1 MKFKSKLGTAALEE
15 LSQEVAGEG
24 EENQN
29 PDGTAATGEAG
40 AAEGGAGE
48 GAEGG
53 AAAGA
58 AEGGAEGGAAEGGAA
73 EGGEAGATGGAE
85 GGEAGAGEGAA
96 EGGAEG
102 GEGGEGGEAPP
113 AEGGA
118 DAGDAGT
125 QEADAAVAAVDAVG
139 EEEPVI
145 GESAEAGDT
154 AELISEEMAAADEAG
169 DKAEAT
175 VDDVESLQEATEALT
190 TTLDILQASMQTGGL
205 TAPGAMLL
213 RQNLRMAC
221 ESINQPGDAILL
233 PAMEDAETPT
243 SRLGMAGDAIDAI
256 KKFVARVMKTIAEAY
271 QTFSS
276 FIAKL
281 WASLTDANKRL
292 KARAEKLKAMAKG
305 AEFNET
311 ITSKRLITAARING
325 QVVNLV
331 EAAKATNES
340 ARFLCDASSYNEY
353 LAALRAIE
361 NGTKAE
367 KNEAEIAAEAN
378 KHLEALAKSVE
389 SKTQALFHIGSSGF
403 GRGAAA
409 AKSGGERR
417 KLSLFGNR
425 DVYLWVPKSVEEL
438 GGMIGGES
446 ASEVYPSEQ
455 TSQIKSLNEKECA
468 TICDEVIKTC
478 DFLIANVSGSKS
490 IAEFNAEIKKHSDAI
505 MTRVENA
512 IDASRKSN
520 TQMPEVVKK
529 ASTWAQKA
537 MYSLPQLPC
546 SKIARA
552 IPGSNSILLDAVA
565 ASLKKATAAAPAEG
579 AAAAA

>member
-1 MKFKSKLGTAALEE
+1 MKFKSKLGTMALEE
-15 LSQEVAGEG
+15 LGQEVAGEG
-24 EENQN
+24 EENQK
-29 PDGTAATGEAG
+29 PEGTDATGEAG
-40 AAEGGAGE
+40 A
-48 GAEGG
+48 AEGG

-85 GGEAGAGEGAA
+85 GGEAGAGEGA
-96 EGGAEG
+96 
-102 GEGGEGGEAPP
+102 GEGG

-125 QEADAAVAAVDAVG
+125 QEADAAVAAVDAVS

-154 AELISEEMAAADEAG
+154 AEVISEEMAAADDAG

-311 ITSKRLITAARING
+311 ITSKRLIESLRLG
-325 QVVNLV
+325 GKVPNLV
-331 EAAKATNES
+331 EAAKVTNEG

-367 KNEAEIAAEAN
+367 KNEADIAAEAN
-378 KHLEALAKSVE
+378 KHLESLEKSISAKTRGLIVLSAWDSGRSLAAIK
-389 SKTQALFHIGSSGF
+389 SSGTQ
-403 GRGAAA
+403 REAV
-409 AKSGGERR
+409 
-417 KLSLFGNR
+417 LFGNR
-425 DVYLWVPKSVEEL
+425 SVVLWVPSKVEEL
-438 GGMIGGES
+438 GGLGGTSTDSLRS
-446 ASEVYPSEQ
+446 AGNARSED
-455 TSQIKSLNEKECA
+455 QIQGLDEKQCVA
-468 TICDEVIKTC
+468 ICDEVIKTC
-478 DFLIANVSGSKS
+478 DFLISNANGSKS
-490 IAEFNAEIKKHSDAI
+490 VAEFNAEIKKHSDAI

-512 IDASRKSN
+512 IDASRKSG

-546 SKIARA
+546 SKVARA

-579 AAAAA
+579 AAA

>member
-1 MKFKSKLGTAALEE
+1 MS
-15 LSQEVAGEG
+15 
-24 EENQN
+24 
-29 PDGTAATGEAG
+29 
-40 AAEGGAGE
+40 
-48 GAEGG
+48 
-53 AAAGA
+53 
-58 AEGGAEGGAAEGGAA
+58 
-73 EGGEAGATGGAE
+73 
-85 GGEAGAGEGAA
+85 
-96 EGGAEG
+96 
-102 GEGGEGGEAPP
+102 
-113 AEGGA
+113 
-118 DAGDAGT
+118 
-125 QEADAAVAAVDAVG
+125 
-139 EEEPVI
+139 EEEPVV

-154 AELISEEMAAADEAG
+154 AEVISEEMAAADEAG

-271 QTFSS
+271 QTFSA
-276 FIAKL
+276 FISKL

-311 ITSKRLITAARING
+311 ITSKRLIESLRLG
-325 QVVNLV
+325 GKVPNLV
-331 EAAKATNES
+331 EAAKVTNEG

-367 KNEAEIAAEAN
+367 KNEADIAAEAN
-378 KHLEALAKSVE
+378 KHLESLEKAVSAKTRGLLVLSLWDDGRSLAAL
-389 SKTQALFHIGSSGF
+389 
-403 GRGAAA
+403 
-409 AKSGGERR
+409 KSGGKQREAV
-417 KLSLFGNR
+417 LFGNR
-425 DVYLWVPKSVEEL
+425 SVVLWVPTKVEEL
-438 GGMIGGES
+438 GGLGS
-446 ASEVYPSEQ
+446 
-455 TSQIKSLNEKECA
+455 TSTDSLRSTGNGRTEDQIQGLDEKQCVA
-468 TICDEVIKTC
+468 ICDEVIKTC
-478 DFLIANVSGSKS
+478 DFLIANANGSKS

-512 IDASRKSN
+512 IDASRKSG

-579 AAAAA
+579 AAA

>member
-1 MKFKSKLGTAALEE
+1 MKFKSKLGTMALEE
-15 LSQEVAGEG
+15 LGQEVAGEG
-24 EENQN
+24 EENQK
-29 PDGTAATGEAG
+29 PEGTDATGEAG
-40 AAEGGAGE
+40 A
-48 GAEGG
+48 AEGG

-85 GGEAGAGEGAA
+85 GGEAGAGEGA
-96 EGGAEG
+96 
-102 GEGGEGGEAPP
+102 GEGG

-125 QEADAAVAAVDAVG
+125 QEADAAVAAVDAVS

-154 AELISEEMAAADEAG
+154 AEVISEEMAAADDAG

-311 ITSKRLITAARING
+311 ITSKRLIESLRLG
-325 QVVNLV
+325 GKVPNLV
-331 EAAKATNES
+331 EAAKVTNEG

-367 KNEAEIAAEAN
+367 KNEADIAAEAN
-378 KHLEALAKSVE
+378 KHLESLEKAISAKTRGLIVLSAWDSGRSLAAIK
-389 SKTQALFHIGSSGF
+389 SSGTQ
-403 GRGAAA
+403 REAV
-409 AKSGGERR
+409 
-417 KLSLFGNR
+417 LFGNR
-425 DVYLWVPKSVEEL
+425 SVVLWVPSKVEEL
-438 GGMIGGES
+438 GGLGGTSTDSLRS
-446 ASEVYPSEQ
+446 AGNARSED
-455 TSQIKSLNEKECA
+455 QIQGLDEKQCVA
-468 TICDEVIKTC
+468 ICDEVIKTC
-478 DFLIANVSGSKS
+478 DFLISNANGSKS
-490 IAEFNAEIKKHSDAI
+490 VAEFNAEIKKHSDAI

-512 IDASRKSN
+512 IDASRKSG

-546 SKIARA
+546 SKVARA

-579 AAAAA
+579 AAA